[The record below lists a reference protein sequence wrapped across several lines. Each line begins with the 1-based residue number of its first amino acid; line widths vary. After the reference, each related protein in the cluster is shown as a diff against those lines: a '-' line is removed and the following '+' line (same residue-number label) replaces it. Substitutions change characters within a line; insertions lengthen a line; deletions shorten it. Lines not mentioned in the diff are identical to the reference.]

1 MKKRY
6 NEILDSI
13 EPEKADSI
21 TALDAINVTL
31 VNIRKS
37 THCQGKLVR
46 KEIEKRLD
54 DLNQVMNRC
63 KE

>member
-31 VNIRKS
+31 ANIRKS
-37 THCQGKLVR
+37 LHCQGELVR
-46 KEIEKRLD
+46 IEIEKRLD